1 MNPNKK
7 RLRRTMMFLNAQKP
21 SLMRDAFVYKPDSV
35 IFDLEDAVA
44 ENQKDTAR
52 FSLYH
57 TLKEVNYRGVER
69 VVRINGLNTPYW
81 EEDIRA
87 SVAGGCD
94 CIRLPKCEYSK
105 EILQVQAEIEKAER
119 EFNRPVGSTMIMA
132 AVESPRGIFNAV
144 ELCESTDRLMGIA
157 IGAGDYMR
165 TMGTKRYDDGQ
176 EMAFARG
183 MVLNAAKLA
192 GIQCFDTAYTELDKM
207 DVFER
212 EVKLIKQLGFDGK
225 SIISP
230 KQIEIV
236 HRVFTPTEQ
245 EISQAERVV
254 RAIKE
259 NAETGV
265 GVFVLNGKMIDIAF
279 LEGAQRTIALAKAA
293 GVYEGDL

>member
-57 TLKEVNYRGVER
+57 TLREVNYRGVER
-69 VVRINGLNTPYW
+69 VVRINGLDTPYW
-81 EEDIRA
+81 REDIRA

-94 CIRLPKCEYSK
+94 CIRLPKCEYAK
-105 EILQVQAEIEKAER
+105 EILEVQAEIEKAER
-119 EFNRPVGSTMIMA
+119 EFNRPAGSTLIMA
-132 AVESPRGIFNAV
+132 AVESPRGMFNAL
-144 ELCESTDRLMGIA
+144 ELCEATDRLMGIA

-176 EMAFARG
+176 EMTFARG
-183 MVLNAAKLA
+183 MVLNAAKAA

-207 DVFER
+207 DAFER

-236 HRVFTPTEQ
+236 HRVFTPTKQ
-245 EISQAERVV
+245 EVLQAEKVV

-265 GVFVLNGKMIDIAF
+265 GVFMLNGKMIDIAF

-293 GVYEGDL
+293 GVYGGEL

>member
-7 RLRRTMMFLNAQKP
+7 SLRRTMMFLNAQKP

-81 EEDIRA
+81 KEDIKA

-105 EILQVQAEIEKAER
+105 EILEVQAVIENAER
-119 EFNRPVGSTMIMA
+119 EFNRPVGSTLIMA

>member
-1 MNPNKK
+1 
-7 RLRRTMMFLNAQKP
+7 MMFLNAQKP

-81 EEDIRA
+81 KEDIKA

-105 EILQVQAEIEKAER
+105 EILEVQAEIEKAER
-119 EFNRPVGSTMIMA
+119 EFNRPVGSTLIMA

-165 TMGTKRYDDGQ
+165 TMGTKRHDDGQ

-207 DVFER
+207 EVFER

-245 EISQAERVV
+245 EVSQAERVV

>member
-21 SLMRDAFVYKPDSV
+21 SLMKDAYVYKPDCV

-44 ENQKDTAR
+44 ENQKDAAR

-69 VVRINGLNTPYW
+69 VVRINGLNTSYW
-81 EEDIRA
+81 KEDIRV

-94 CIRLPKCEYSK
+94 CIRLPKCEYAG
-105 EILQVQAEIEKAER
+105 EIIDVQTEIEKAEK
-119 EFNRPVGSTMIMA
+119 EFNRPEGSTLIMA
-132 AVESPRGIFNAV
+132 AIESPRGIFNAL

-165 TMGTKRYDDGQ
+165 TMGTRRYDDGQ
-176 EMAFARG
+176 ELAFARS
-183 MVLNAAKLA
+183 MILNAAKVA

-207 DVFER
+207 DAFET

-236 HRVFTPTEQ
+236 HRVFTPTKQ
-245 EISQAERVV
+245 EILEAEKVV

-265 GVFVLNGKMIDIAF
+265 GVFMVDGKMIDIAF
-279 LEGAQRTIALAKAA
+279 LEGAERTIAQAKAA
-293 GVYEGDL
+293 GVYGGEL

>member
-105 EILQVQAEIEKAER
+105 EILQVQAEIEKIER
-119 EFNRPVGSTMIMA
+119 EFNRPVGSTLIMA

-207 DVFER
+207 DAFER

-236 HRVFTPTEQ
+236 HRVFTPAEQ